1 MPNTASRGMIASLS
15 GIRGV
20 LNKDVT
26 LRELSDFA
34 GNFVVRLGAGEVLLA
49 RDTRRTGPA
58 IAKAVTASMMARGA
72 NVVDYGIISTPAL
85 FRESRMRERPAVMVT
100 ASHNEPEFNGLKF
113 IVNGL
118 GVGQETF
125 ADVIRRTKLPAQ
137 EFGKGSTRPS
147 LRSRY
152 AEDLVSQAGAGSC
165 EGVRVALDLGGGSAI
180 SHAPQ
185 ILRELG
191 CETITVNDARG
202 VFSRKVDPVS
212 DDLGI
217 LRTLVK
223 ENACAIGLGFD
234 CDGDRL
240 VIVDSE
246 GNKRSGDFM
255 LTLALSELLKQSG
268 EKKVVV
274 SVDTTQ
280 AIDDIAAKSGA
291 EVLRS
296 KVGEANV
303 VSLMRESGARF
314 GGEGSSGGLI
324 DGGFNYCRDSM
335 LAAIVT
341 IKSLRKLGERLY
353 QSVPLYHQSRVA
365 VAVPREKGRRGIKA
379 MLGRHPKA
387 DATDGLKIWTGGRS
401 WVLVRTS
408 GTEDIVRVSAEAQ
421 TQRRAASDAESF
433 ARELKELSG

>member
-1 MPNTASRGMIASLS
+1 MPNTEKRGMIASLS

-26 LRELSDFA
+26 LEELSDYA
-34 GNFVVRLGAGEVLLA
+34 GNFVVRLGAKEVLLA
-49 RDTRRTGPA
+49 RDTRSTGPA
-58 IAKAVTASMMARGA
+58 IAKAVTASMMAHGA
-72 NVVDYGIISTPAL
+72 NVVDYGTISTPAL
-85 FRESRMRERPAVMVT
+85 FRESRIRERPAVMVT

-113 IVNGL
+113 ILNGF
-118 GVGQETF
+118 GIGQEVF
-125 ADVIRRTKLPAQ
+125 AAVVKRAKLPAQ
-137 EFGKGSTRPS
+137 EFKNGSVRSSP
-147 LRSRY
+147 RSRY

-165 EGVRVALDLGGGSAI
+165 EGMRVALDLGGGSAI

-185 ILRELG
+185 ILRKLG
-191 CETITVNDARG
+191 CETITVNDTRG

-212 DDLGI
+212 DDLGT
-217 LRTLVK
+217 LRALVK
-223 ENACAIGLGFD
+223 EDRCAIGLGFD

-246 GNKRSGDFM
+246 GNKRSGDYM
-255 LTLALSELLKQSG
+255 LTLALSELLRQSG

-280 AIDDIAAKSGA
+280 AIDDVAEKSGA

-324 DGGFNYCRDSM
+324 DGSFNYCRDSM
-335 LAAIVT
+335 LAAVVT
-341 IKSLRKLGERLY
+341 IKSLKRLGARFY
-353 QSVPLYHQSRVA
+353 KSVPLYHQSRIA

-379 MLGRHPKA
+379 MLGKHPKA
-387 DATDGLKIWTGGRS
+387 DATDGLKIWTGSRS
-401 WVLVRTS
+401 WVLVRAS

-421 TQRRAASDAESF
+421 TRRRATDDAEAL
-433 ARELKELSG
+433 ARELKELSR